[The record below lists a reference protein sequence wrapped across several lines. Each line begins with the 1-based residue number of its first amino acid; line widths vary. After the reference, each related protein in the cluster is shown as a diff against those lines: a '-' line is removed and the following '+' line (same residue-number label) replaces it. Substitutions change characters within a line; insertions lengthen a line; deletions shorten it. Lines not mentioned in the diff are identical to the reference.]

1 MTKIIIFIKTFKNKD
16 GDKDKN
22 KHNKLISFRINDDK
36 LLEKNK
42 KPFGLKLKT
51 YKIFNWMFHYFTKWF
66 SDKANTNFYSLTVL
80 EKATESESFA
90 IISIDPL
97 VAHKTYITFNYI

>member
-1 MTKIIIFIKTFKNKD
+1 MKLLYRFYIAVFILPKIIIFIKTFKNKD

-51 YKIFNWMFHYFTKWF
+51 YKISN
-66 SDKANTNFYSLTVL
+66 
-80 EKATESESFA
+80 
-90 IISIDPL
+90 
-97 VAHKTYITFNYI
+97 

>member
-1 MTKIIIFIKTFKNKD
+1 MKLLYRFYIAVFILPKIIIFIKTFKNKD

-36 LLEKNK
+36 LFDK

-51 YKIFNWMFHYFTKWF
+51 YKIFN
-66 SDKANTNFYSLTVL
+66 
-80 EKATESESFA
+80 
-90 IISIDPL
+90 
-97 VAHKTYITFNYI
+97 

>member
-1 MTKIIIFIKTFKNKD
+1 
-16 GDKDKN
+16 
-22 KHNKLISFRINDDK
+22 
-36 LLEKNK
+36 
-42 KPFGLKLKT
+42 
-51 YKIFNWMFHYFTKWF
+51 MFHYFTKWF

-97 VAHKTYITFNYI
+97 VAHKKILLSITFKQLCLQTKDYLDDNCFKSDEY